1 LSHHFR
7 LTVWVA
13 FADLF
18 SVLALLAFGL
28 YIGSRPPSE
37 AAAKPAPP
45 PKPAPKPKPAEP
57 PPREH
62 ELLRIDRE
70 VKALAQAMRDALS
83 QRGVDVPELGENVSI
98 VLPELLLF
106 DSGEYTI
113 RDRSR
118 AALVVD
124 ALRAVRARW
133 RPNFVLVIQGH
144 TDARPPRP
152 NPRYRDNL
160 ELSRLRAGV
169 VERYM
174 TEAGIVPPLF
184 QVVSQGLGATQ
195 PVVPNCRSNAR
206 TIECAGASDFRT
218 GEELSANRRIELR
231 FGVFSGNTR

>member
-1 LSHHFR
+1 MALWRWRVGSAHRFR

-106 DSGEYTI
+106 ELGRIPDPRSLAGGPRGRRAQSGAGTLA
-113 RDRSR
+113 SQ
-118 AALVVD
+118 L
-124 ALRAVRARW
+124 L
-133 RPNFVLVIQGH
+133 LVIQGH
-144 TDARPPRP
+144 TDARPSCVRI
-152 NPRYRDNL
+152 RAIATTSS
-160 ELSRLRAGV
+160 SRGV
-169 VERYM
+169 SGQHR
-174 TEAGIVPPLF
+174 G
-184 QVVSQGLGATQ
+184 GA
-195 PVVPNCRSNAR
+195 A
-206 TIECAGASDFRT
+206 
-218 GEELSANRRIELR
+218 
-231 FGVFSGNTR
+231 